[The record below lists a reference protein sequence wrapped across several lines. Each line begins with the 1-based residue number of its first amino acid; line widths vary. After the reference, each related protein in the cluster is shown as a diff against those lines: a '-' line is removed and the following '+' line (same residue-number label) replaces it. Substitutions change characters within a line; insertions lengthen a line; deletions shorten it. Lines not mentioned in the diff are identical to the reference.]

1 MKVKAKLNNLRIS
14 PRKVRLVIDLI
25 RGLDVSE
32 AKLQLNFLVK
42 RSSKPI
48 LKLLDSAIANAKN
61 NFKLDESNLY
71 ISEIFASEG
80 PTLKRIMPR
89 AMGRAF
95 HIMKRTSHITIV
107 LEEKVKPKS
116 GNTKKVEDLKKE
128 KTKDIKKKTNS
139 KETTEEKEKTT
150 EKKSTKKPVKDK
162 VEKKIKE
169 SEKLEVKS

>member
-32 AKLQLNFLVK
+32 AKIQLNFLVK
-42 RSSKPI
+42 KSAKPI
-48 LKLLDSAIANAKN
+48 LKLLDSAVANAKN

-95 HIMKRTSHITIV
+95 HIRKRTSHITIV
-107 LEEKVKPKS
+107 LDEKVIKTDKKKEEKKVLKKEEKKEKKT
-116 GNTKKVEDLKKE
+116 NVKKVEKVSEKE
-128 KTKDIKKKTNS
+128 DIKKSVK
-139 KETTEEKEKTT
+139 KT
-150 EKKSTKKPVKDK
+150 EK
-162 VEKKIKE
+162 KKIKE
-169 SEKLEVKS
+169 SKKLKAES

>member
-42 RSSKPI
+42 KSAKPI
-48 LKLLDSAIANAKN
+48 LKLLDSAVANAKN
-61 NFKLDESNLY
+61 NFKLNESDLY

-107 LEEKVKPKS
+107 LEEKEKPKNENIKKDKIKKS
-116 GNTKKVEDLKKE
+116 KIIEKKEEKVEKKDKE
-128 KTKDIKKKTNS
+128 KQ
-139 KETTEEKEKTT
+139 
-150 EKKSTKKPVKDK
+150 VKNK